1 MLLVNAKNGLEVSNE
16 DYSQSRCPILVCPI
30 TLARKKSQEEP
41 EPFYRVLGLQRASL
55 MLLALSSPHAQN
67 LSSVSG
73 IQRSLRRLIGQVADC
88 TRQKKNVA
96 ARGLR

>member
-30 TLARKKSQEEP
+30 TLARKKSLSL
-41 EPFYRVLGLQRASL
+41 FIGLGLQRASL

-67 LSSVSG
+67 LDSVFSSSQG
-73 IQRSLRRLIGQVADC
+73 FSSIGA
-88 TRQKKNVA
+88 
-96 ARGLR
+96 